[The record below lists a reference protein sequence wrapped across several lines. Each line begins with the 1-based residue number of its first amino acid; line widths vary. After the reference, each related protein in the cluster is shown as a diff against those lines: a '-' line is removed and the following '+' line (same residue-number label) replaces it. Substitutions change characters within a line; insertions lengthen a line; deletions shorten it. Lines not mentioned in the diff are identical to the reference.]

1 MAENGGQVNLD
12 HTEEELE
19 PRKEKESR
27 YRMKNKQLHKHQG
40 KVVCQIA
47 KVEENMKKQ
56 NMINNVICC
65 REIKRITEKG

>member
-27 YRMKNKQLHKHQG
+27 CRMKNKQLHEHQG
-40 KVVCQIA
+40 NVVCQIA

-56 NMINNVICC
+56 SVINNVICC